1 MKYCSC
7 FAQRSLTPTVL
18 HDKILRNSRHLSF
31 TSSQKFPLCNRRA
44 HKRGELGWAESF
56 QNSEG
61 SPCLNSR
68 HFTTPK
74 LVSRQWRLRNE
85 LRTSIL
91 MTHLLIG
98 WSKFPFPTRH
108 NHDASSVWN
117 FCERFSHVISRG
129 NQWVASLSRSVW
141 HWFDISFC

>member
-1 MKYCSC
+1 MEYCSC

-18 HDKILRNSRHLSF
+18 HDKILNNSRHLSF
-31 TSSQKFPLCNRRA
+31 TSSQGFPLCHRRA
-44 HKRGELGWAESF
+44 HKRRELGWAESF
-56 QNSEG
+56 QNSKG
-61 SPCLNSR
+61 ARRLNSR

-85 LRTSIL
+85 RRTSIL

-98 WSKFPFPTRH
+98 WSKFPTRH

-117 FCERFSHVISRG
+117 FCARFSDVISRG
-129 NQWVASLSRSVW
+129 NQWVASLCRSDW